1 MGELT
6 QKERTLLHDL
16 SNELSTVK
24 IGLYLALQK
33 AVEDPKLSKYIKQ
46 SDDAVKRAEVLIE
59 NYRLDTKESE

>member
-1 MGELT
+1 MGELSS
-6 QKERTLLHDL
+6 KERALLHDL

-33 AVEDPKLSKYIKQ
+33 VSEDPKVSKYIKQ

-59 NYRLDTKESE
+59 NYRLDTKDL